1 LPILGFRTTGCEL
14 SSWSADVRCE
24 ARTHLVGEENRDLAL
39 FHRGTGDVACCREQ
53 KPTVGDSASADN
65 EGDFLIRG

>member
-1 LPILGFRTTGCEL
+1 MPILGFRTTGCEL

-39 FHRGTGDVACCREQ
+39 LPPWDGRCDLL
-53 KPTVGDSASADN
+53 P
-65 EGDFLIRG
+65 